1 VCDYDDFAKN
11 IIYKF
16 KTGEKYLFEPL
27 GFLMKDKIEKSGLC
41 VDLLAYVPVTAK
53 VLKKRGY
60 NQSELLARY
69 ISKELDLPCH
79 GEFYKTKDSD
89 FQKNITAA
97 ERRKNI
103 KGVFK
108 LKGDVKDKNILVID
122 DVITT
127 GSTLSECARVFK
139 NAGAKNVYGCA
150 FAAVKA
156 KIALY

>member
-1 VCDYDDFAKN
+1 
-11 IIYKF
+11 
-16 KTGEKYLFEPL
+16 
-27 GFLMKDKIEKSGLC
+27 M
-41 VDLLAYVPVTAK
+41 
-53 VLKKRGY
+53 
-60 NQSELLARY
+60 
-69 ISKELDLPCH
+69 PCH